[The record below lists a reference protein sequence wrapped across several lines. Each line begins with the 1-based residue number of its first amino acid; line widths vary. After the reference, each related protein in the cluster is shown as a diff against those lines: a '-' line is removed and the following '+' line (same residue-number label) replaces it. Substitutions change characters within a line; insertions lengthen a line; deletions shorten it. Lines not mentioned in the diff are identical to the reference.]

1 MSPKSTRTPNPR
13 PTPTIQGAP
22 ADGFGLTYRNTLI
35 QVSPDSTAVT
45 GMVPAPRGGKLTI
58 PQLEYQ
64 LISAQP
70 YALTQDEVQFEVHV
84 RHRGF
89 QPRDLKERRHQLLAD
104 FFGHSR
110 ACLRVSS
117 LPKTYGWGIHFDGA
131 GRVALYAVDSP
142 EYRRLSQDPAQTL
155 LYAMR
160 SARDQPGASAR
171 TGSGKGLAT
180 FRDALRR

>member
-1 MSPKSTRTPNPR
+1 MTPKSTRTPKPR
-13 PTPTIQGAP
+13 PTPTIRGAP

-35 QVSPDSTAVT
+35 LVSPDSTAVT
-45 GMVPAPRGGKLTI
+45 GMVPQPRGGKLTI
-58 PQLEYQ
+58 PLLEYQ

-70 YALTQDEVQFEVHV
+70 YTLTQDEVQFEVHV

-89 QPRDLKERRHQLLAD
+89 QPKDLRERRHQLLAD

-131 GRVALYAVDSP
+131 GRVGLHAVDSP
-142 EYRRLSQDPAQTL
+142 EYQRLAQDPGQTR

-160 SARDQPGASAR
+160 STRDKPGAGAR
-171 TGSGKGLAT
+171 TGSGKRLAA
-180 FRDALRR
+180 FRGAFRR